1 ACRRLFCRYNSRERM
16 RMTMR
21 TLILVGA
28 SVRGA
33 ACSAARAGYEPY
45 SIDLFADRDL
55 AALGPAVKIARYP
68 ADFLAALAEAP
79 SAPWIYTGGLENY
92 PRVVDRLATSRALL
106 GNRGGVLRDIRDPAQ
121 VMQLAREA
129 SCQ

>member
-1 ACRRLFCRYNSRERM
+1 MFFWGVSAAFLPLQFARKM

-21 TLILVGA
+21 ILILVGA

-33 ACSAARAGYEPY
+33 ACSAAGAGYEPY

-79 SAPWIYTGGLENY
+79 SAPWMYTGGLENY
-92 PRVVDRLATSRALL
+92 PRVVDRLAISRALL
-106 GNRGGVLRDIRDPAQ
+106 GNRGDVLRERLHSLGDS
-121 VMQLAREA
+121 LA
-129 SCQ
+129 